1 MNVTQMHLAIQQG
14 VDKINSLQADM
25 LLSEEIDIELNKS
38 QIRFINTKYG
48 KNNKYREGFEQSQKR
63 IDDIRTLVREFE
75 APVTFKEQY
84 SSEYWIDTF
93 RLPPDYMYLVN
104 QRSLLWTNNCDPL
117 TWNVQFTDPIDY
129 FTFDMSMFVCNNN
142 TGFVDVIGV
151 YEDAQASFNG
161 TGSPGTA
168 LLWWASGT
176 FSYPTDIAA
185 VQGEIIALGNSM
197 PGLSVYW
204 EQHGPLNHPG
214 QFIVVV
220 DTAIHTWFNWDAS
233 LGVVSTMAGALV
245 SSGNL
250 VSTALPIHYEENTN
264 SKRVATNATDRSPAI
279 NRFSQQDDIFKLL
292 EDPFNT
298 TKHTSPLSTIRG
310 NFIDVYASAIFIIDT
325 VKITYIRNPTLI
337 SLSLGVSCELP
348 EHSHQEIV
356 DMTVSSIL
364 EGISDPRF
372 NTHQTEVSKNE

>member
-104 QRSLLWTNNCDPL
+104 QRSLVWTNNCKSL
-117 TWNVQFTDPIDY
+117 TWNIQYTDPIDY
-129 FTFDMSMFVCNNN
+129 FTFDMDTFVCNNN
-142 TGFVDVIGV
+142 TGFVKAITVL
-151 YEDAQASFNG
+151 EDGQTTING
-161 TGSPGTA
+161 GTA
-168 LLWWASGT
+168 GVAFLWLNLGSAFT
-176 FSYPTDIAA
+176 YPADITA
-185 VQGEIIALGNSM
+185 VRDSILAQGNTV
-197 PGLSVYW
+197 PGLSVHW
-204 EQHGPLNHPG
+204 EQHGPLHHPG
-214 QFIVVV
+214 KFIVVV
-220 DTAIHTWFNWDAS
+220 DSTIHTWFNWDAS
-233 LGVVSTMAGALV
+233 LGVVSTFAGIDY
-245 SSGNL
+245 SDTI
-250 VSTALPIHYEENTN
+250 VSTVLPIHYEENTN
-264 SKRVATNATDRSPAI
+264 SKRVATNATDRSPAT
-279 NRFSQQDDIFKLL
+279 NRFSQQDDIFTLL

-348 EHSHQEIV
+348 DHSHQEIV
-356 DMTVSSIL
+356 DMAVSSIL

-372 NTHQTEVSKNE
+372 QTHQIEVGKNE

>member
-1 MNVTQMHLAIQQG
+1 MHLAIQQG

-48 KNNKYREGFEQSQKR
+48 KNNKYQEGFEQSQKR
-63 IDDIRTLVREFE
+63 IDDIRSLIREYE
-75 APVTFKEQY
+75 HPVTFKEQY

-93 RLPPDYMYLVN
+93 RLPTDYMYLIN
-104 QRSLLWTNNCDPL
+104 QRSMVWSNDCDL
-117 TWNVQFTDPIDY
+117 INWRVDATDPIDY
-129 FTFDMSMFVCNNN
+129 FTFSMDAFVSINN
-142 TGFVDVIGV
+142 TEFVDAIAL
-151 YEDAQASFNG
+151 YEDFQSTFNGNTVGAAILYQTNASFN
-161 TGSPGTA
+161 
-168 LLWWASGT
+168 
-176 FSYPTDIAA
+176 YPADIIA
-185 VQGEIIALGNSM
+185 VRDEIIALADTV
-197 PGLSVYW
+197 PGFTVYW
-204 EQHGPLNHPG
+204 EQHGPLFHPG
-214 QFIVVV
+214 EFILVV
-220 DTAIHTWFNWDAS
+220 DPLIHTWFNWDAS
-233 LGVVSTMAGALV
+233 LGVVSVLGGVFLGGTDLASA
-245 SSGNL
+245 SF
-250 VSTALPIHYEENTN
+250 PKHYEQDTN
-264 SKRVATNATDRSPAI
+264 SKRVATNATKREPST

>member
-1 MNVTQMHLAIQQG
+1 MNVQQMHLAIQQG

-93 RLPPDYMYLVN
+93 TLPSDYMYLVN
-104 QRSLLWTNNCDPL
+104 QRSHVWTNNCKAVG
-117 TWNVQFTDPIDY
+117 WNLEYPEPINY
-129 FTFDMSMFVCNNN
+129 FTLDFSIFVCNNN
-142 TGFVDVIGV
+142 TEFVDTIVM
-151 YEDAQASFNG
+151 YENAQYALDG
-161 TGSPGTA
+161 ILTGTA
-168 LLWWASGT
+168 NFWNNPGGFNFPADVDAVRDNILATVPSG
-176 FSYPTDIAA
+176 F
-185 VQGEIIALGNSM
+185 
-197 PGLSVYW
+197 SVYW
-204 EQHGPLNHPG
+204 EEFGELNHPG
-214 QFIVVV
+214 EFIIVVDPTIHSWFQWDGSIGNV
-220 DTAIHTWFNWDAS
+220 SHMVGLNTAGGH
-233 LGVVSTMAGALV
+233 V
-245 SSGNL
+245 SSATPL
-250 VSTALPIHYEENTN
+250 FSDVAFD
-264 SKRVATNATDRSPAI
+264 SKRVAINATDRVPVV
-279 NRFSQQDDIFKLL
+279 NRFSQQDDIFTLL
-292 EDPFNT
+292 DDPFNT

-325 VKITYIRNPTLI
+325 VKITYIRKPRVI
-337 SLSLGVSCELP
+337 SLSLGIGCELP

-372 NTHQTEVSKNE
+372 KTHQIEVGKNE

>member
-1 MNVTQMHLAIQQG
+1 MNVQEMHLAIQQG
-14 VDKINSLQADM
+14 VDKINSLQADL

-63 IDDIRTLVREFE
+63 IDDIRTIVREFE
-75 APVTFKEQY
+75 APATFKEQY
-84 SSEYWIDTF
+84 SFDYWIETF
-93 RLPPDYMYLVN
+93 RLPEDYMYLIN
-104 QRSLLWTNNCDPL
+104 QRSLVWSNNCQPM
-117 TWNVQFTDPIDY
+117 TWSIEYTEPIDY
-129 FTFDMSMFVCNNN
+129 FTFDMNTFVSNNN
-142 TGFVDVIGV
+142 QGFLGAITLLENAAGTTSGQTFGVSIFALITG
-151 YEDAQASFNG
+151 
-161 TGSPGTA
+161 
-168 LLWWASGT
+168 
-176 FSYPTDIAA
+176 FSYPADINA
-185 VQGEIIALGNSM
+185 VKTYLLSQGNSI
-197 PGLSVYW
+197 PGFEIYW

-214 QFIVVV
+214 QFILVIDSAVH
-220 DTAIHTWFNWDAS
+220 AWFNWDAS
-233 LGVVSTMAGALV
+233 LGVVSTLLGSDA
-245 SSGNL
+245 SGNL
-250 VSTALPIHYEENTN
+250 LSTVLPIHYEEDTN
-264 SKRVATNATDRSPAI
+264 SKRVATNAVERQPAI

-325 VKITYIRNPTLI
+325 VKITYVRNPTLI

-348 EHSHQEIV
+348 DHSHQEIV

-372 NTHQTEVSKNE
+372 ATHQKEVGKNE

>member
-1 MNVTQMHLAIQQG
+1 MNVQQMHLAIQQG

-93 RLPPDYMYLVN
+93 RLPTDYMYLVN
-104 QRSLLWTNNCDPL
+104 QRSLVWTNNCKPL
-117 TWNVQFTDPIDY
+117 TWNIQYTDPIDY
-129 FTFDMSMFVCNNN
+129 FTFDMSSFVCNNN
-142 TGFVDVIGV
+142 TGFVNSMMII
-151 YEDAQASFNG
+151 EDAQSFLSG
-161 TGSPGTA
+161 GTTGSQ
-168 LLWWASGT
+168 LLWTNSGG
-176 FSYPTDIAA
+176 FSYPADINA
-185 VQGEIIALGNSM
+185 VQNDIIDLLNSVS
-197 PGLSVYW
+197 GLTVYW
-204 EQHGPLNHPG
+204 EQHGPLHHPG
-214 QFIVVV
+214 QFIVAV

-233 LGVVSTMAGALV
+233 LGVVSTFAGLD
-245 SSGNL
+245 SSNTI
-250 VSTALPIHYEENTN
+250 VSTVLPVHYEENTN
-264 SKRVATNATDRSPAI
+264 SKRVATNAVERQPAI

-292 EDPFNT
+292 QDPFNT

-325 VKITYIRNPTLI
+325 VKITYVRNPTLI

-348 EHSHQEIV
+348 DHSHQEIV

-372 NTHQTEVSKNE
+372 KTHQIEVGKNE

>member
-93 RLPPDYMYLVN
+93 RLPTDYMYLVN
-104 QRSLLWTNNCDPL
+104 QRSLVWTNNCKPL
-117 TWNVQFTDPIDY
+117 TWNIQYTDPIDY
-129 FTFDMSMFVCNNN
+129 FTFDMNMFVANNN
-142 TGFVDVIGV
+142 QGFISTITLLENAAGSTNGQTFGVAFFAFITG
-151 YEDAQASFNG
+151 
-161 TGSPGTA
+161 
-168 LLWWASGT
+168 
-176 FSYPTDIAA
+176 FSYPSDITA
-185 VQGEIIALGNSM
+185 VKDYIISLGNTI
-197 PGLSVYW
+197 PGFEIYW

-214 QFIVVV
+214 QFILVV
-220 DTAIHTWFNWDAS
+220 DSAVHSWFNWDAS
-233 LGVVSTMAGALV
+233 LGVVSTLV
-245 SSGNL
+245 GSDTNGNIF
-250 VSTALPIHYEENTN
+250 STALPIHYEENTN
-264 SKRVATNATDRSPAI
+264 SKRVATNAVERQPAI

-292 EDPFNT
+292 QDPFNT

-325 VKITYIRNPTLI
+325 VKITYVRNPTLI

-348 EHSHQEIV
+348 DHSHQEIV

-372 NTHQTEVSKNE
+372 KTHQIEVGKNE